1 MPLGNPSH
9 CFNHSTLA
17 SPKVSISSQL
27 SAPQITA
34 QMAISR
40 ISCSR
45 WSHFPLIRGSGNSAK
60 YATRLASL
68 LISSPLVLSPP
79 LYSPS
84 ILFHALALIPPAQE
98 TIQIQESTVQP
109 PGLENRTMSRLVWSN
124 ADKKTGNGAMK
135 KERYEKS
142 NPDVL
147 RPEVEHQGACQNVQ
161 GKMSASLKPG
171 LRIAAC

>member
-84 ILFHALALIPPAQE
+84 ILFHALALGAWANPNLAIETRLHIGSIPNE
-98 TIQIQESTVQP
+98 LLV
-109 PGLENRTMSRLVWSN
+109 TMFG
-124 ADKKTGNGAMK
+124 GNGK
-135 KERYEKS
+135 NGKE
-142 NPDVL
+142 
-147 RPEVEHQGACQNVQ
+147 
-161 GKMSASLKPG
+161 GKMNSKEEPSK
-171 LRIAAC
+171 